1 MPARC
6 YWPAAS
12 PRKCYPAI
20 IPFSPRYSETSP
32 PWPPLNSQRKGSTS
46 HLPAEDRFVD
56 GSEILPTSWER
67 NEYASRCS
75 RNREKTQNHQGIW
88 GKKRSACSQELWN
101 MWDAG
106 KRQWEREASTIA
118 TLYVYKDWKLNDTVH
133 PKFLSFKSV
142 WLWLDSKIGNQLE
155 AATSTSAPLSSY
167 ILLNLQSQPFLS
179 HNQKVYNGTM
189 SKVWRL

>member
-1 MPARC
+1 MKAWFDVLCADINVYISYLTSLSRILATSVTLWNETCSVHVWVGTKLLLANHHFHLPF
-6 YWPAAS
+6 WPRICISIYHLAMIQHTCSLFLAS

-75 RNREKTQNHQGIW
+75 RNRKKTQNHQGIW
-88 GKKRSACSQELWN
+88 GKKRSACSQ
-101 MWDAG
+101 
-106 KRQWEREASTIA
+106 
-118 TLYVYKDWKLNDTVH
+118 
-133 PKFLSFKSV
+133 
-142 WLWLDSKIGNQLE
+142 
-155 AATSTSAPLSSY
+155 
-167 ILLNLQSQPFLS
+167 
-179 HNQKVYNGTM
+179 
-189 SKVWRL
+189 